1 MGHFLHKVY
10 LAASFE
16 WIDRI
21 REHAKALRALGF
33 TVTSRWHEEQS
44 ISDPKT
50 NLTNP
55 DGSTDVN
62 RELLAFGYAIRDIR
76 DILAADT
83 LVLFS
88 SGTAFIRNTRLAEFG
103 GALFTGR
110 QCIVIG
116 PEEEKLRS
124 NLDTI
129 FVFLRDLPPDL
140 RGEGMKPIQH
150 FDTWDEFI
158 DTLLAH
164 GTQFSVAS
172 PAFGVL
178 G

>member
-1 MGHFLHKVY
+1 LQKIY
-10 LAASFE
+10 LAATFE
-16 WIDRI
+16 WVDRI
-21 REHAKALRALGF
+21 REHAKELRAFGK

-44 ISDPKT
+44 STGPT
-50 NLTNP
+50 SLTNK
-55 DGSTDVN
+55 DGSTDLN
-62 RELLAFGYAIRDIR
+62 KELFAFGCAIRDIR

-88 SGTAFIRNTRLAEFG
+88 AGTAIIRNTRLAEFG
-103 GALFTGR
+103 GALFSGR

-116 PEEEKLRS
+116 PEDPALRS

-140 RGEGMKPIQH
+140 RQEGMKPIQH
-150 FDTWDEFI
+150 YNTWDEFI
-158 DTLLAH
+158 GTL
-164 GTQFSVAS
+164 VARGEYVDGNS
-172 PAFGVL
+172 TFRVL

>member
-1 MGHFLHKVY
+1 MHKIY

-16 WIDRI
+16 WIDII
-21 REHAKALRALGF
+21 REHAKELRAVGYE
-33 TVTSRWHEEQS
+33 VTSRWHQEQALTG
-44 ISDPKT
+44 PT
-50 NLTNP
+50 NLSNP
-55 DGSTDVN
+55 DGSTDTSK
-62 RELLAFGYAIRDIR
+62 ELMAFGYAIRDIR

-83 LVLFS
+83 LILFS

-103 GALFTGR
+103 GALFSGR
-110 QCIVIG
+110 QCICIG
-116 PEEEKLRS
+116 PEDPKLRS

-150 FDTWDEFI
+150 YNTWDEFI
-158 DTLLAH
+158 GTLIARGSL
-164 GTQFSVAS
+164 GGDVS

>member
-1 MGHFLHKVY
+1 MHKIY
-10 LAASFE
+10 LAATFE

-21 REHAKALRALGF
+21 RECAKVMRSLGY
-33 TVTSRWHEEQS
+33 TVTSRWHEEQAS
-44 ISDPKT
+44 NDPKT
-50 NLTNP
+50 NITKA
-55 DGSTDVN
+55 DGSTDRSRDVQV
-62 RELLAFGYAIRDIR
+62 FGYAIRDIR

-88 SGTAFIRNTRLAEFG
+88 AGTAIIRNTRLAEFG

-116 PEEEKLRS
+116 PEDPKLRS

-129 FVFLRDLPPDL
+129 FVLLQDLPPDL
-140 RGEGMKPIQH
+140 RGEGIKPIQH
-150 FDTWDEFI
+150 YNTWDEFVG
-158 DTLLAH
+158 TLVARSQH
-164 GTQFSVAS
+164 GDLRNT
-172 PAFGVL
+172 PLGVL

>member
-1 MGHFLHKVY
+1 MQKVY

-21 REHAKALRALGF
+21 RENAKVLRALGF
-33 TVTSRWHEEQS
+33 EITSRWHQEQALTG
-44 ISDPKT
+44 PT
-50 NLTNP
+50 NLSNP
-55 DGSTDVN
+55 DGSTDTSK
-62 RELLAFGYAIRDIR
+62 ELQAFGYAIRDIR

-83 LVLFS
+83 LILFS

-103 GALFTGR
+103 GALFSGR

-116 PEEEKLRS
+116 PEQPDLRS

-150 FDTWDEFI
+150 YNTWDEFI
-158 DTLLAH
+158 GTLLAQTALRGDVSPVF
-164 GTQFSVAS
+164 GT
-172 PAFGVL
+172 L